1 MLNLSNESII
11 VLEVR
16 RLFGAGRSLVKANSK
31 VITELKNAC
40 FSHDY
45 NTARIVQ
52 LAHTDGAVLSKIIE
66 IANRS
71 VRYKRKT
78 PITDPAQ
85 CVARIGQKCMQGVSL
100 NLEIESLS
108 IKLNDFWKKVFKKIE
123 SNTRK
128 ALLEAMNLN
137 NENESSN
144 LFEITNKTLLLSLSC
159 YAKAVAC
166 SNTDIKMT
174 KELLRFVLTPEP
186 VMAELIQTSM
196 GVRVEILSFS
206 EDDVSKSSYIAAAAW
221 TKVSGDTTHNLVNN
235 LEFSP

>member
-1 MLNLSNESII
+1 MLNLSNESLV

-16 RLFGAGRSLVKANSK
+16 RLFGAGRSLVKANNK
-31 VITELKNAC
+31 VISELKNAC
-40 FSHDY
+40 FNQDY
-45 NTARIVQ
+45 NTAKIVQ

-78 PITDPAQ
+78 PIIDPAQ
-85 CVARIGQKCMQGVSL
+85 CVARIGQKCMQGIAL

-108 IKLNDFWKKVFKKIE
+108 IKLNDFWKKVFIKIE
-123 SNTRK
+123 SNTRR

-137 NENESSN
+137 NENESNN

-159 YAKAVAC
+159 YAKAIAC
-166 SNTDIKMT
+166 SNIDIKMT
-174 KELLRFVLTPEP
+174 KELLQFVLTPEP

-206 EDDVSKSSYIAAAAW
+206 EEDISKSSYIAAAAW
-221 TKVSGDTTHNLVNN
+221 AEVSGEANPKQVCN

>member
-1 MLNLSNESII
+1 MLNLSNESLV

-16 RLFGAGRSLVKANSK
+16 RLFGAGRSLVKANNK
-31 VITELKNAC
+31 VITELKKAC
-40 FSHDY
+40 FNQDY
-45 NTARIVQ
+45 NTAKIVQ

-66 IANRS
+66 IANKS
-71 VRYKRKT
+71 VRYKRRT

-85 CVARIGQKCMQGVSL
+85 CVARIGQKCMQGIAL

-108 IKLNDFWKKVFKKIE
+108 VKLNDFWKKVFIKIE

-128 ALLEAMNLN
+128 ALLEAVNLN
-137 NENESSN
+137 KANESSN

-159 YAKAVAC
+159 YAKAIAC
-166 SNTDIKMT
+166 SNIDIQMT
-174 KELLRFVLTPEP
+174 KELLQFVLTPEP

-206 EDDVSKSSYIAAAAW
+206 EEDISKSSYIAAAWA
-221 TKVSGDTTHNLVNN
+221 KVSGETNPKEVCN

>member
-1 MLNLSNESII
+1 MLNLSNESLV

-16 RLFGAGRSLVKANSK
+16 RLFGAGRSLVKANNK
-31 VITELKNAC
+31 VISELKNAC
-40 FSHDY
+40 FNQDY
-45 NTARIVQ
+45 NTAKIVQ

-66 IANRS
+66 IANKS

-85 CVARIGQKCMQGVSL
+85 CVARIGQKCMQGIAL
-100 NLEIESLS
+100 HLEIESLS
-108 IKLNDFWKKVFKKIE
+108 VKLNDFWKKVFIKIE

-137 NENESSN
+137 KANESSN

-159 YAKAVAC
+159 YAKAIAC
-166 SNTDIKMT
+166 SNIDIQMT
-174 KELLRFVLTPEP
+174 KELLQFVLTPEP
-186 VMAELIQTSM
+186 VMAELIQTSV
-196 GVRVEILSFS
+196 GVRVEILCFS
-206 EDDVSKSSYIAAAAW
+206 EEDISKSSYIAAAAW
-221 TKVSGDTTHNLVNN
+221 AKVSGVANPKEVCN

>member
-1 MLNLSNESII
+1 MLNLSNESLI

-16 RLFGAGRSLVKANSK
+16 RLFGAGRSLVKANDK

-40 FSHDY
+40 FNQDY
-45 NTARIVQ
+45 NTAKIVQ

-85 CVARIGQKCMQGVSL
+85 CVARIGQKCMQGIAL
-100 NLEIESLS
+100 HLEIESLS
-108 IKLNDFWKKVFKKIE
+108 IKLNDFWKKVFIKIE

-137 NENESSN
+137 KANESSN

-159 YAKAVAC
+159 YAKAIAC
-166 SNTDIKMT
+166 SNIDIQMT
-174 KELLRFVLTPEP
+174 KELLQFVLTPEP

-206 EDDVSKSSYIAAAAW
+206 EEDISKSSYIAAAAW
-221 TKVSGDTTHNLVNN
+221 AKVSGEANPKQVCN